1 VIDERLFTKTLENCK
16 GVLCGAGFE
25 LPAESIYLKK
35 KLFVIPIKGQY
46 EQLCNCE
53 ALKMIGVDYSYDLN
67 VAQLQRWVDS
77 NKIIEKDFP
86 DQTEEIIQK
95 VILEA
100 SH

>member
-1 VIDERLFTKTLENCK
+1 
-16 GVLCGAGFE
+16 
-25 LPAESIYLKK
+25 
-35 KLFVIPIKGQY
+35 
-46 EQLCNCE
+46 
-53 ALKMIGVDYSYDLN
+53 MIGVDYSYDLN
-67 VAQLQRWVDS
+67 VQQLQCWVDS